1 MMINMLTYS
10 GISIF
15 YIALQDIGDPI
26 PVRKRESKLMSL
38 TDDTR
43 RDATA
48 VELCE
53 STDDSEFSAGTPYCI
68 SWERG
73 MFDAP
78 RHTQRKRRTRVRA
91 RVSVTVSA
99 DGVSDGSADTA
110 QPCTYTVMEL
120 VCARADIPCGMVRGR
135 KIRAAPRRRAG

>member
-53 STDDSEFSAGTPYCI
+53 STDDSDGRPVRGDIAQSYVVTAF
-68 SWERG
+68 ERG
-73 MFDAP
+73 AWEGYLS
-78 RHTQRKRRTRVRA
+78 KL
-91 RVSVTVSA
+91 S
-99 DGVSDGSADTA
+99 
-110 QPCTYTVMEL
+110 
-120 VCARADIPCGMVRGR
+120 
-135 KIRAAPRRRAG
+135 